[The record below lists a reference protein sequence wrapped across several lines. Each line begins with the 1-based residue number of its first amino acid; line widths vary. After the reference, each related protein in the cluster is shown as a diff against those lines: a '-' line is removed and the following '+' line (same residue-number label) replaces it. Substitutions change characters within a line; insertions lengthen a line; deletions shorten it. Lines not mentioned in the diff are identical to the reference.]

1 MPYCQSAPHNAELNG
16 LFQCQFQGDNPTAFV
31 GSNGTIPF
39 GMSAP
44 VSPAGSCPANPSG
57 LIADGSQLVDLTQNP
72 GVGGTTASND
82 TTSGEDPSDSL
93 PTTSLAMAASSPAAT
108 SATLHLISFYHS
120 CTSADA
126 GRTLSTWF
134 FYLAAMLYDIVMV
147 TTSTIHLLHYNPLS
161 SRVERLVR
169 VLIYDGIGYFIVLTA
184 SNSIA
189 DAQWKLSDFVGL
201 FLLLVIIVASVAG
214 FFVTSCSS
222 HQALLESLMPM
233 PTFSRPTP
241 YILNFASAAK
251 VTSNP
256 PPHPPEAP
264 TGFNP
269 MLLNSMSPDGGFP
282 APSISHLLNGAGSST
297 VPCTRFITT
306 FDTPGITPFPSF
318 SSSPWPYPITY
329 VLLHFLASSGS
340 LVAILQHTLDPNHAI
355 QQSQAPRIAYPM
367 IRAIRHSIADEPKG
381 DENGSDSTSA
391 REMAIC
397 IQPGDEDETTGK
409 DLYLVRLLLTS
420 RYPRLKQ
427 SFLNTPFTHFFTRP
441 SRPALSTPSTASPH
455 PRL

>member
-1 MPYCQSAPHNAELNG
+1 
-16 LFQCQFQGDNPTAFV
+16 
-31 GSNGTIPF
+31 
-39 GMSAP
+39 
-44 VSPAGSCPANPSG
+44 
-57 LIADGSQLVDLTQNP
+57 
-72 GVGGTTASND
+72 
-82 TTSGEDPSDSL
+82 
-93 PTTSLAMAASSPAAT
+93 MAASSPTAA

-120 CTSADA
+120 CTLADA

-134 FYLAAMLYDIVMV
+134 FYLAAMLYDIMMV

-184 SNSIA
+184 SNVLNLILYHTTNFET
-189 DAQWKLSDFVGL
+189 QRFCW
-201 FLLLVIIVASVAG
+201 LVPIVSHHCRKCG
-214 FFVTSCSS
+214 RIFCDRCSS

-233 PTFSRPTP
+233 PTFSWPTP

-297 VPCTRFITT
+297 VPAQ
-306 FDTPGITPFPSF
+306 D
-318 SSSPWPYPITY
+318 SSPLKDVKVEWHVPSTEDRIPRDQGNMTHIT
-329 VLLHFLASSGS
+329 
-340 LVAILQHTLDPNHAI
+340 
-355 QQSQAPRIAYPM
+355 
-367 IRAIRHSIADEPKG
+367 DEPKG
-381 DENGSDSTSA
+381 DKNGSDSTIA
-391 REMAIC
+391 RETAIC

-409 DLYLVRLLLTS
+409 DLYL
-420 RYPRLKQ
+420 LKR

-441 SRPALSTPSTASPH
+441 SRPALSTPSTLLPAPACDDL
-455 PRL
+455 RLRKATFLISACPAWILQA